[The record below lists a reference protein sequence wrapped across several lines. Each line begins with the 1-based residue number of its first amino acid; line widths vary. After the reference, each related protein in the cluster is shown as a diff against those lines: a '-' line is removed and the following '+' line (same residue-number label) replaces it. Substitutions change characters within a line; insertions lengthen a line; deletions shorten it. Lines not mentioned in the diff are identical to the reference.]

1 MAILKWVSSLF
12 LSSKQGEDLWCHFQ
26 SCAYPGLT
34 FANHLWQTTLIFPI
48 WPRFESFLLR
58 TVFFILLS
66 TCRWLAGS
74 LVPTWLKS
82 ANVLASSLS
91 GQWAYSSI
99 AYDKFCVY
107 ISSSRAY
114 YRESID
120 ADIKRE
126 KEKQKA
132 VSLSFI
138 HFIDATL
145 IDATLMT
152 MLTLI
157 MTCTASHISLA
168 SICVSQVHQS
178 TSKCTSYYRKNWRL
192 KNQPQS
198 SPLLSG
204 PPRPQG

>member
-1 MAILKWVSSLF
+1 MGLFSFPLIQTGRGLMVPFSILCLPRSNLRKSPVADNVDLPYLAKVWKLSL
-12 LSSKQGEDLWCHFQ
+12 ED
-26 SCAYPGLT
+26 S
-34 FANHLWQTTLIFPI
+34 
-48 WPRFESFLLR
+48 
-58 TVFFILLS
+58 FFILLS